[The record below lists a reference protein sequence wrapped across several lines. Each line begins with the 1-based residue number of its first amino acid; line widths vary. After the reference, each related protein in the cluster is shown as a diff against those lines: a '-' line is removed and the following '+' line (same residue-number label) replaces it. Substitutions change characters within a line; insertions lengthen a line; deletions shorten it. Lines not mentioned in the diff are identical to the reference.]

1 MTKPNYTHA
10 KKILTAL
17 EEGKTV
23 EIATYSSYTLMGW
36 NKIDSINHWEI
47 EALGDPSMIRVKP
60 EPEYV
65 PLDSED
71 IPAVC
76 WINNQPQGA
85 YARLVTYVSDAYL
98 ITDNKHIMYMT
109 LMREGYYYSEDRKN
123 WKLCRKEK
131 I

>member
-1 MTKPNYTHA
+1 MTKPDYTHA

-23 EIATYSSYTLMGW
+23 ELAVYSSYTLVGW
-36 NKIDSINHWEI
+36 NRMNNVSRWEI
-47 EALGDPSMIRVKP
+47 GAVNDPSMIRVKP

-65 PLDSED
+65 PLEAED

-76 WINNQPQGA
+76 WINSHPRVHGA
-85 YARLVTYVSDAYL
+85 TLVTSIGEHRIVTNGVPFYFSSL
-98 ITDNKHIMYMT
+98 K
-109 LMREGYYYSEDRKN
+109 ESGYFYSEDRKN